1 MRNIRKSIMGFSL
14 IVLFFIL
21 SYISYEHI
29 DNSYMMNEPDHVVEL
44 EAANDSLETLVE
56 ELEEELEDLKDEDT
70 SDEEVQK
77 DELEEE
83 LEDLKEEET
92 SNDE

>member
-1 MRNIRKSIMGFSL
+1 MRNIRKSIIGFSL

-29 DNSYMMNEPDHVVEL
+29 DNSYMMNEPDHIVEL

-56 ELEEELEDLKDEDT
+56 KLEEQKAELEEELDDLT
-70 SDEEVQK
+70 SGS
-77 DELEEE
+77 EEE
-83 LEDLKEEET
+83 PEEEET

>member
-1 MRNIRKSIMGFSL
+1 MRNIRKSIIGFSL

-44 EAANDSLETLVE
+44 EAVNDSLETLVE
-56 ELEEELEDLKDEDT
+56 ELEE
-70 SDEEVQK
+70 QK
-77 DELEEE
+77 VELEEE
-83 LEDLKEEET
+83 LDDLTSGSEEEPKEEET

>member
-29 DNSYMMNEPDHVVEL
+29 DNSYMMNEPDHIVEL

-56 ELEEELEDLKDEDT
+56 KLEEQKAELEEELDDLT
-70 SDEEVQK
+70 SGS
-77 DELEEE
+77 EEE
-83 LEDLKEEET
+83 PEEEET

>member
-56 ELEEELEDLKDEDT
+56 KLEE
-70 SDEEVQK
+70 QK
-77 DELEEE
+77 AKLEEK
-83 LEDLKEEET
+83 LDDLTSGSEEEPKEEET